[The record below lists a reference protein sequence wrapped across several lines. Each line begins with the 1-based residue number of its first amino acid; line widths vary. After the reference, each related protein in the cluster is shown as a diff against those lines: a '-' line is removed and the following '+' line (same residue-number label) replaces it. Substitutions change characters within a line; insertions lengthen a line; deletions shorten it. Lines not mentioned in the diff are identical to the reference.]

1 MPKARKPSHMIS
13 SPTEIYSGH
22 VQLYS
27 NSVQIVDVE
36 AVYLNRTLKVS
47 EGLSKQ
53 LYPTLL
59 QAKEKVKVFFDRFI
73 FFDLLQGSGRPSF
86 ILVPLSIERR
96 NVPSRYHGSRISGS
110 QH

>member
-1 MPKARKPSHMIS
+1 MPKARKPSRMIS
-13 SPTEIYSGH
+13 SPKEIYSRH

-27 NSVQIVDVE
+27 NSVQTFDGE

-47 EGLSKQ
+47 EGLSKL

-73 FFDLLQGSGRPSF
+73 LFHLLQGSGRPF